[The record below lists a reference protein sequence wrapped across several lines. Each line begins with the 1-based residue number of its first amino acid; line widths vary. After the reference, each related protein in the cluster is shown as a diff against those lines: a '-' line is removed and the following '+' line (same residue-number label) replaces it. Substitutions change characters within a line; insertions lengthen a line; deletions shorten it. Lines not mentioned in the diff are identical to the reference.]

1 MLKRLRE
8 YRFLFEELVKRDFK
22 KKYKRTVLGVLWSVL
37 SPLLML
43 LVMKIVFTQ
52 FFGRTT
58 PFYTTY
64 LFSGNLMYMYFR
76 EATNE
81 GMTALM
87 GNAGIINKVN
97 MPKYLFLLSK
107 NITSFI
113 NFSVTLVIYFIFAAL
128 DGVTFSFRFFAILY
142 PIFCLAI
149 FNVGMGFILSAL
161 FVFYRDTQYLYTVFT
176 QLLMY
181 LSAIFYRVDQFS
193 AASQRLFLLNPV
205 YVYITSVRNIVLD
218 GVLPSW
224 ELIGLG
230 FGYAAVAF
238 LIGGIIYRKNN
249 YRFLYYM

>member
-1 MLKRLRE
+1 MLKRLCQ
-8 YRFLFEELVKRDFK
+8 YRFLFEELIKRDFK

-43 LVMKIVFTQ
+43 LVMKIVFTE
-52 FFGRTT
+52 FFGRNT
-58 PFYTTY
+58 PYYTTY

-113 NFSVTLVIYFIFAAL
+113 NFSVTLVIYFVFAAL

-142 PIFCLAI
+142 PILCLTM
-149 FNVGMGFILSAL
+149 FNVGMGFILSAM

-181 LSAIFYRVDQFS
+181 LSAIFYRVDQFA

-205 YVYITSVRNIVLD
+205 YVYITSVRNIVID

-230 FGYAAVAF
+230 FGYAVVVFPAR
-238 LIGGIIYRKNN
+238 LHY
-249 YRFLYYM
+249 L